1 MEDSNANKKKTKKCL
16 FVFKNNTK
24 SLGGQVDKKMRF
36 AKGCLKSGKSINKIP
51 KNQAKNEVTS
61 LK

>member
-1 MEDSNANKKKTKKCL
+1 MESWNNKNKNKNKVKTVKIT
-16 FVFKNNTK
+16 NK
-24 SLGGQVDKKMRF
+24 SLGPPVLFFSSF